1 MANLDALD
9 GTAEREQSRRP
20 ACFSAD
26 DARLA
31 MLVFHNMAWRE
42 MMGYGGEEII
52 GEIFEAWIFE
62 AAPAT
67 SSNQRAPITDWPV
80 DGAELGDSL

>member
-31 MLVFHNMAWRE
+31 MLVFHKVAWRE
-42 MMGYGGEEII
+42 MMDYGEEEMF
-52 GEIFEAWIFE
+52 GEIFEAWIFR
-62 AAPAT
+62 
-67 SSNQRAPITDWPV
+67 SGRLQVVIN
-80 DGAELGDSL
+80 ELLSPTGRGTERTRR